1 MDKLILHCD
10 LNSFFAS
17 ASLLDRPDIRD
28 KPVAVAGDPERRH
41 GIILAKNI
49 PAKMAGVKTAEAIW
63 QSLQKCP
70 DLILLKPD
78 YQLYIRCSEQVKDI
92 YYQYTGNIEPF
103 GIDEAWL
110 DISQHGKGIE
120 YGEKIAYEIKEVVKA
135 QTGLTVSIGV
145 SFSKVFAKLG
155 SDYKKPD
162 AVTVISRNNY
172 KTIAW
177 PLPASDLIYVGRAT
191 TRKLSRIGITTIGD
205 LATADP
211 NVLKL
216 LMGKNG
222 LMIRDFANG
231 IDGSFVQAVDHQ
243 FGFKGIGNS
252 MTTTRDLI
260 CDRDVRVSFLLLSE
274 MVAQRM
280 RAKGVTAR
288 NIGIYL
294 RDKDLAHITRQKKL
308 AETTFIS
315 DEITDIAMDLYTA
328 NWDIQSHPIRSL
340 GIRSTDFVQIDGRR
354 QLTFF
359 DSEQRLHREALEFA
373 KDTIIRKYGKGAVIR
388 AVFLD
393 KAAPKEQHA
402 EELHDVH
409 PLSFFRK

>member
-10 LNSFFAS
+10 LNNFFAS
-17 ASLLDRPDIRD
+17 ASLLAHPELKDQ
-28 KPVAVAGDPERRH
+28 PVAVAGDPERRH

-49 PAKMAGVKTAEAIW
+49 PAKIAGVKTAEAIW

-70 DLILLKPD
+70 NLILLKPD
-78 YQLYIRCSEQVKDI
+78 YPLYIKFSEIVREI
-92 YYQYTGNIEPF
+92 YYRYTGNIEPF

-110 DISQHGKGIE
+110 DISQHGKDIR
-120 YGEKIAYEIKEVVKA
+120 YGAEVAHELKEVIKSE
-135 QTGLTVSIGV
+135 TKLTVSIGV

-162 AVTVISRNNY
+162 AVTVISRENY
-172 KTIAW
+172 KDLVW
-177 PLPASDLIYVGRAT
+177 PLPAEDLIYVGRAT
-191 TRKLSRIGITTIGD
+191 KQKLNRIAITTIGD
-205 LATADP
+205 LANADP
-211 NVLKL
+211 EVLRL
-216 LMGKNG
+216 LLGKNG
-222 LMIRDFANG
+222 LVIRDFANG
-231 IDGSFVQAVDHQ
+231 NDGSLVKAVDHE

-260 CDRDVRVSFLLLSE
+260 CDRDIRISFLLLSE

-280 RAKGVTAR
+280 RAQGVTAG

-308 AETTFIS
+308 NEKTFIS
-315 DEITDIAMDLYTA
+315 DEITDIAMDLYYA
-328 NWDIQSHPIRSL
+328 NWDIKNHPVRSL
-340 GIRSTDFVQIDGRR
+340 GIRSTDFSNINGKR
-354 QLTFF
+354 QLSFF
-359 DSEQRLHREALEFA
+359 DSIDKMHLEALEFA
-373 KDTIIRKYGKGAVIR
+373 KDDIIRKYGKGAVTR
-388 AVFLD
+388 AVFLE